1 MATVIASIVPLAVVV
16 RPRPRAEQKPPPRPR
31 AVSGRYIVMTKGA
44 PLASYRGGVGNFA
57 KTLPA
62 AGHKLNVRTPAAKT
76 YRSFLVASHG
86 KVMANAGIP
95 AKNRLHDYSVAFN
108 GFAAKLTPAQA
119 RASSA
124 RPAC

>member
-1 MATVIASIVPLAVVV
+1 MATVIAALIVPLAVVF
-16 RPRPRAEQKPPPRPR
+16 RPGLERQQRASAAPR
-31 AVSGRYIVMTKGA
+31 AVSGRSHRDDQGCPPSPA
-44 PLASYRGGVGNFA
+44 HRGGVGNFA
-57 KTLPA
+57 KTRPA

-108 GFAAKLTPAQA
+108 GFTARLT
-119 RASSA
+119 AS
-124 RPAC
+124 